1 MRTSTD
7 CTHRAEECRRLAKLA
22 AQPEDWQHFLEMAT
36 TWDMLAKQRKAREQV
51 PEANEQVADEKLDDE
66 QAADAR
72 AADEQV
78 VDEKPD
84 DEQAADA
91 RKADEQV
98 ADEQLA
104 GILALVDDIANDR
117 APLRPL

>member
-1 MRTSTD
+1 MPSGEGHMRTSTD

-78 VDEKPD
+78 
-84 DEQAADA
+84 
-91 RKADEQV
+91 

-104 GILALVDDIANDR
+104 SILALADDIANDR
-117 APLRPL
+117 APLRP